1 MERKSYLESE
11 MSQSLECPRCHST
24 SNVRRGGWQSRS
36 CPVCGSPMILGAAP
50 AEALVRRYLHGDRLT
65 QLSAPS
71 VERRE

>member
-1 MERKSYLESE
+1 
-11 MSQSLECPRCHST
+11 MSQSLECPRCLARSEI
-24 SNVRRGGWQSRS
+24 RDAGWQSRS

-65 QLSAPS
+65 RLSAPS